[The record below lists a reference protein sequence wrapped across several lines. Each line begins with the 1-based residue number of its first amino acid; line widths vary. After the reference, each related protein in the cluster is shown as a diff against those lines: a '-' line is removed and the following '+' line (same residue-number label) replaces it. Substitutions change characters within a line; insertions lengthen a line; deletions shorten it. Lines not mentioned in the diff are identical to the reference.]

1 MLNDN
6 NGILGDINSD
16 GGINVQDIVMM
27 INMVVGNSNIDLIAD
42 INFDGSVDVLDIVL
56 VVNIILGQ

>member
-6 NGILGDINSD
+6 DGILGDVNAD
-16 GGINVQDIVMM
+16 GGINVQDIVMI
-27 INMVVGNSNIDLIAD
+27 INMVVGNSNADLIAD